1 LNHTATLLSNGK
13 VLVAGGWNGNV
24 LSPNE
29 RLDSTELYDPITQV
43 WTASGN
49 LNVGRFEHRAT
60 LLTDGQVLVAGGD
73 DATSFSNSLNSA
85 ELFDSGHRFE
95 NHHLSGLSEG
105 LRASDALGTGP

>member
-1 LNHTATLLSNGK
+1 LSDGQ
-13 VLVAGGWNGNV
+13 VLVAGG
-24 LSPNE
+24 
-29 RLDSTELYDPITQV
+29 LDQSEAGRFHLKSAEIFDPVSLV
-43 WTASGN
+43 WTATAD
-49 LNVGRFEHRAT
+49 LNVARSFHTMT
-60 LLTDGQVLVAGGD
+60 LLLNGQVLVAGGD